1 MSDKK
6 LVDLKRSKAEKKD
19 RANAIKSMPYEGE
32 DYSYGT
38 RLTLGEHE
46 LDKLGHDKNPDVGTE
61 HHFLVKGRITH
72 SSHDQDE
79 QGDPRRSVTV
89 QLTHMTPLKAGKDK
103 SVRDDVEESL
113 AKSQKKGNSGGEGK
127 RVLKDEE

>member
-1 MSDKK
+1 MADGKG
-6 LVDLKRSKAEKKD
+6 LVDLKRTKAEKKD
-19 RANAIKSMPYEGE
+19 RQHPIPMMGE

-61 HHFLVKGRITH
+61 HHFLVKGRVTH

-79 QGDPRRSVTV
+79 VGDPRRSVTV
-89 QLTHMTPLKAGKDK
+89 QVTHMTPMKAGKDK
-103 SVRDDVEESL
+103 SVRDDVEEAV
-113 AKSQKKGNSGGEGK
+113 AKGQKDTKGASGK
-127 RVLKDEE
+127 RELKE